1 MELLDF
7 PNELLLE
14 ILGYINA
21 ATFKN
26 VTLTCKRLKELAE
39 KSGALN
45 RVRLS
50 LSFPDSNCEDRV
62 PLKIIDFFNIYNT
75 SERTYKNISIKYLK
89 LPIPSHPLVKDNLKF
104 LLLKH
109 KFEDVVFDMFNMFMD
124 EFETIAVNLVNVK
137 KISIYRSYL
146 HKVGSMRINCDFPKL
161 EKLFL
166 FHSGSYME
174 VFKNCTSLK
183 YFGLEYV
190 TIFDKPLL
198 EQIIFQQDNLK
209 TIEFNNVAKCTLF
222 RTPLTTNR
230 RCMVKKIIFNE
241 IFYEEVDGYLQSL
254 NKRERNQARDE
265 NGNHFLDKF
274 FSQISNSCPNLEEFV
289 CKTSRATI
297 TNHQIQLLCSEHK
310 KMKRLELGYACEK
323 LTDETQAIVR
333 KMPNSYKFRFVEA
346 SRY

>member
-7 PNELLLE
+7 PNEVLLE
-14 ILGYINA
+14 ILSYVNA
-21 ATFKN
+21 ESFKN
-26 VTLTCKRLKELAE
+26 ITLTCKRLKELAE

-45 RVRLS
+45 RVRLN
-50 LSFPDSNCEDRV
+50 LTFPDSNVEDRV
-62 PLKIIDFFNIYNT
+62 PQRIVDFFNIYNN
-75 SERTYKNISIKYLK
+75 SQRTYRNITIKYLK
-89 LPIPSHPLVKDNLKF
+89 LPIPSHPLVKDNLKT

-109 KFEDVVFDMFNMFMD
+109 KFADVVFDMFNMFMD
-124 EFETIAVNLVNVK
+124 EFETIAENLVDVK
-137 KISIYRSYL
+137 KVSIYRSYL
-146 HKVGSMRINCDFPKL
+146 HKCGNMSTNCDFPKL
-161 EKLFL
+161 ERLFL

-174 VFKNCTSLK
+174 VFKSCTSLK
-183 YFGLEYV
+183 YFGLEYI

-198 EQIIFQQDNLK
+198 EQIIFQQDNLR

-222 RTPLTTNR
+222 RTPLTSSR
-230 RCMVKKIIFNE
+230 RCMVRRIIFNE

-274 FSQISNSCPNLEEFV
+274 FSQISNSCPHLEEFV

-310 KMKRLELGYACEK
+310 KMKKLELGYACEK
-323 LTDETQAIVR
+323 LTDETNAIVR
-333 KMPNSYKFRFVEA
+333 RMPNWFKFRFIEL
-346 SRY
+346 SR